1 MSEHDQESPII
12 LRPNGMGNDTD
23 LLSTPS
29 TSSRYQN
36 IDEASADD
44 ADRVYWNDAAV
55 ATDEYTLTDH
65 GRIGTESISSV
76 VVKWRGIAIGGL
88 SGDQDDSQVYLT
100 APGLGGAYSTAKIY
114 SGWARH
120 TASYTDF
127 QSTPF
132 TSDPTGE
139 DWNWTTINALY
150 VGLQLKHDD
159 DKETRV
165 SQLYVEVN
173 YTGPFTY
180 DPIAVEIG
188 AAPTVTDILGHVRS
202 ESVQVG
208 AAPVIGRS
216 ATYSRAIS
224 VAAANS
230 VSLEHERNLG
240 TWVVVASES
249 SGTIRSRDGTSWA
262 VAAKTG
268 SVATLGG
275 AYLAQFDNR
284 LCVIEANKS
293 GFHYSAVNNL
303 TSNWTS
309 KPKFPNL
316 PVGITDMFAG
326 RDASDSPSLYF
337 LTPQGLYYLDVFENF
352 VFGLT
357 EVQWEHDVNAG
368 KKGLYFRGRHYIAV
382 GKGIYEVVGN
392 VVNLIGP
399 DRDDGLPEEISGTIT
414 DMIGVGFWLV
424 IALDG
429 GNDKKSVILKR
440 RIDGEHWHVVYKTAS
455 APSRIQAL
463 FWDSG
468 FLYFGEGTNVKSLP
482 LPSSTDNIKLLS
494 THEVA
499 ASGSI
504 IYPWFHSQ
512 FEAIP
517 KVAHKIRAV
526 TQNMNSSEYAD
537 VYYRI
542 DSNTDWTLL
551 DRLSS
556 SPRPTALSFT
566 DGTNA
571 VGIEFERIQFK
582 LSFARGSTVTNRPVI
597 ESLTLD
603 YRVVPEVIWKWVFKV
618 DAVTTDDRKGSEII
632 DALATAV
639 SSKTLLEF
647 YPTGD
652 KSGSRYFVQV
662 VGIPRA
668 QQGTEFGEEGE
679 YQVTLSMV
687 TE

>member
-1 MSEHDQESPII
+1 MASEI
-12 LRPNGMGNDTD
+12 LRPDGMGNDTD
-23 LLSTPS
+23 LIG
-29 TSSRYQN
+29 SSAISNRN
-36 IDEASADD
+36 TLIDDVVVDD
-44 ADRVYWNDAAV
+44 TDYVYWAGTSEAI
-55 ATDEYTLTDH
+55 DEYTFANH
-65 GRIGTESISSV
+65 GRLGTETIESV
-76 VVKWRGIAIGGL
+76 VVKYRAYSTPAGR
-88 SGDQDDSQVYLT
+88 SDYDDSRIYIM
-100 APGLGGAYSTAKIY
+100 APTLGGDYSTAKSYGNSETWIQHGT
-114 SGWARH
+114 SVGANTVTFSTDPNGQAWTWA
-120 TASYTDF
+120 TL
-127 QSTPF
+127 
-132 TSDPTGE
+132 
-139 DWNWTTINALY
+139 NALY
-150 VGLQLKHDD
+150 VGVALKADSGNSS
-159 DKETRV
+159 RV
-165 SQLYVEVN
+165 TQVYVEVT
-173 YTGPFTY
+173 YSGPFTY
-180 DPIAVEIG
+180 GADSFAVEVGTDIP
-188 AAPTVTDILGHVRS
+188 AFTQSIDRPRALTVQVEPAPTVARTGTWNRAFS
-202 ESVQVG
+202 T
-208 AAPVIGRS
+208 AA
-216 ATYSRAIS
+216 ATS
-224 VAAANS
+224 VAI
-230 VSLEHERNLG
+230 EHERNLG
-240 TWVVVASES
+240 TWLVVASQD
-249 SGTIRSRDGTSWA
+249 SGTIRTRVGSSWA
-262 VAAKTG
+262 AAAKTG
-268 SVATLGG
+268 SVANLGG

-284 LCVIEANKS
+284 LCVIESTKS

-309 KPKFPNL
+309 KPKYPNL
-316 PVGITDMFAG
+316 PVDITDMFAG
-326 RDASDSPSLYF
+326 RDASDNPSLYF

-357 EVQWEHDVNAG
+357 EVQWEHDVSAG
-368 KKGLYFRGRHYIAV
+368 KKGLYFRGRHYISV

-392 VVNLIGP
+392 TVNLIGP

-440 RIDGEHWHVVYKTAS
+440 RIDGDHWHVVYKTAS

-468 FLYFGEGTNVKSLP
+468 TLYFGEGTNVKSLP
-482 LPSSTDNIKLLS
+482 LPSSTDNVKLLS
-494 THEVA
+494 TYEVA

-512 FEAIP
+512 FEAVS

-542 DSNTDWTLL
+542 DSNTGWTLL
-551 DRLSS
+551 GRLES

-571 VGIEFERIQFK
+571 VGVEFERIQFK
-582 LSFARGSTVTNRPVI
+582 LSLARGGTVTDRPVI

-618 DAVTTDDRKGSEII
+618 DAVTTEERKGSEII

-647 YPTGD
+647 FPTGD
-652 KSGSRYFVQV
+652 KGDTSYFVQV

-668 QQGTEFGEEGE
+668 QQGTEFGAEGE